1 MLLAVTLAASALWQD
16 GGARMPA
23 LPASLARGAL
33 AACAPVTLDAS
44 ERCLRAS
51 LSADDLAILEDRI
64 PARRFRPILDCE
76 MIAAWRLDDSSSAMG
91 RLMDQLMGFH
101 YPLMAAGMIISDLQV
116 RAQSHND
123 HGMEF
128 DQMRE
133 ALRQNPPPTQDSTC
147 ASFPARPS

>member
-1 MLLAVTLAASALWQD
+1 MLFALTLAAWALGQD
-16 GGARMPA
+16 REARMPT

-33 AACAPVTLDAS
+33 SACAPATLEAG
-44 ERCLRAS
+44 EQCLRAS
-51 LSADDLAILEDRI
+51 LSADDLAILEDRL

-76 MIAAWRLDDSSSAMG
+76 MVAAWRLDDSSSPMG
-91 RLMDQLMGFH
+91 GLMDRLMGFH

-123 HGMEF
+123 HGMAF

-147 ASFPARPS
+147 ESFPARPS